1 MCHFPVITNSSGQE
15 WCCCSHIYM
24 SNTQTL
30 HLSFADPSTAKEKQ
44 GLAGNTTLQPVYCMH
59 MHAFYPQPA
68 EQHLPTRPAK
78 TLQVR
83 RVASGERLRPPQ
95 SKTCHLV
102 TSPSAHTMSRAQA
115 ASLGEASALANLH
128 VVGSRAGLRACS
140 LRPTGPTGEGAQ
152 SRKMFSS
159 LGCNDMLNDPH
170 VYIVIPLCRHTRINA
185 FILVV
190 ANDCLPQKRL
200 VSCQQ
205 HLQLFRHMKIL
216 QLADLAVCRTL
227 CHTSIRR
234 FWNNIIRPSKGR
246 FYSPGPVPKRVPH
259 VLCLFSGLFGR

>member
-1 MCHFPVITNSSGQE
+1 
-15 WCCCSHIYM
+15 
-24 SNTQTL
+24 
-30 HLSFADPSTAKEKQ
+30 
-44 GLAGNTTLQPVYCMH
+44 
-59 MHAFYPQPA
+59 
-68 EQHLPTRPAK
+68 
-78 TLQVR
+78 
-83 RVASGERLRPPQ
+83 
-95 SKTCHLV
+95 
-102 TSPSAHTMSRAQA
+102 
-115 ASLGEASALANLH
+115 
-128 VVGSRAGLRACS
+128 
-140 LRPTGPTGEGAQ
+140 
-152 SRKMFSS
+152 
-159 LGCNDMLNDPH
+159 MLNDPH

-259 VLCLFSGLFGR
+259 VLCLFSGLFGRWETWWSECRLHTALESWSWMGTVEGTVEITSHHIIQHGSWSWFSHSFLEILGATK